1 MHALAAGAGG
11 YETSVKIRI
20 ARRLLA
26 AAGLAGIVSVAVF
39 GTPTAALAVKVRDL
53 PQETA
58 DFVPPP
64 TPIFNLAMPPLSVAS
79 ATAADSCANDAFQAD
94 RAVDM
99 PWQDEVTV
107 CGTAVEAIPDL
118 TIGGPKPA
126 FAIDAD
132 GTYPVG
138 VIVGLTANPG
148 DTVVVHGRYNRS
160 NSGGEWIDRVTSA
173 ISRGWTLP
181 GYVIING
188 KMQQ

>member
-1 MHALAAGAGG
+1 
-11 YETSVKIRI
+11 VKIRI
-20 ARRLLA
+20 VRRPLA
-26 AAGLAGIVSVAVF
+26 AAVLAGIVSAGVFAV
-39 GTPTAALAVKVRDL
+39 PTAALAVRVRDL

-79 ATAADSCANDAFQAD
+79 ANAADSCANDAFMAD
-94 RAVDM
+94 RTVDM

-107 CGTAVEAIPDL
+107 CGTAVDAPPDL

-132 GTYPVG
+132 GTFPVG
-138 VIVGLTANPG
+138 VIGALKANPG

-160 NSGGEWIDRVTSA
+160 NSGGEWIDRTTAAV
-173 ISRGWTLP
+173 SRRWPFP
-181 GYVIING
+181 GYVIVNG

>member
-1 MHALAAGAGG
+1 LHAPTAVAVG
-11 YETSVKIRI
+11 YESFVKIRI
-20 ARRLLA
+20 VRRPLA
-26 AAGLAGIVSVAVF
+26 AAALASIVLAATF
-39 GTPTAALAVKVRDL
+39 GAPTAALAVKVRDL

-79 ATAADSCANDAFQAD
+79 ANAADSCANDVFMAD
-94 RAVDM
+94 RTVDM
-99 PWQDEVTV
+99 PWQDLVTV
-107 CGTAVEAIPDL
+107 CGTVADAPPDL

-132 GTYPVG
+132 GTYLVG
-138 VIVGLTANPG
+138 VIGALKANAG
-148 DTVVVHGRYNRS
+148 DTVVVHGRYQRS
-160 NSGGEWIDRVTSA
+160 NSGGEWIDHVTSA
-173 ISRGWTLP
+173 VGRKWPFP